1 MIGRQYFLILFSL
14 TAIFGVSQEI
24 KKEITLEDIF
34 QKRLFSPQ
42 RSPTLVPLNDGELFC
57 RLVNDSLNLYDYKKG
72 EYKKTIVTANQLI
85 PEGEST
91 SISMS
96 EFVFSEDGN
105 KILFATETEYIYRHS
120 SKSHYYLYSIEE
132 KRLSPLSNNGKQRL
146 ATFSPDGTK
155 IAFVRDN
162 NLFIKDLNL
171 SIEKQITEDGSYNEI
186 IYGAADWVYEEEFGF
201 TKAFFWSPDS
211 KKLAFY
217 RFDET
222 HVKEFQMTIWGNLY
236 PEEYK
241 FKYPKA
247 GEDNSIVQIFIYNLI
262 TETTTQVDI
271 SSDKNSYIPG
281 IKWTQNPEILSI
293 LYLNR
298 HQNELIILLA
308 EAETGKTK
316 ELYQETNEYY
326 IRINNNLTF
335 LRNREHFLL
344 TSEQDGFKH
353 IYLFDMLG
361 NLEQQ
366 VTQGTWDVD
375 KLYGVDE
382 QKGSI
387 YYSSSETTPLNRE
400 IYSISLDGSKK
411 QKISA
416 DDGMNSARFSP
427 NFKYFINTYSNANTP
442 PQTRVY
448 KSNGDLVRTI
458 TNNKSL
464 KDNITEYNF
473 SLKEFFEFTTSE
485 DVKLNGWMIKPSD
498 FDSTK
503 KYPVL
508 MFVYGG
514 PGSQRVLNRWDRRM
528 AWFQMLSKKGLIIAC
543 VDNRGTGAR
552 GEAFKK
558 ITYQQLGKY
567 ETMDQIET
575 AKYLGSLTFINEKRI
590 GIWGW
595 SYGGYITASC
605 LTQGA
610 DNFSMGIAVA
620 PVTNWRYYD
629 NIYTER
635 YMRTPQ
641 ENPEGY
647 DQNSPIFHADKL
659 KGKLLIIHGTADDN
673 VHAQHSI
680 DFAAA
685 LVKANKQFEMQFY
698 PNSNHGIYTGKNT
711 TIHLYTKMTNFI
723 ENNLLNNF
731 NE

>member
-1 MIGRQYFLILFSL
+1 MIVRQYLTILFTL
-14 TAIFGVSQEI
+14 TVIFGVSQEI

-42 RSPTLVPLNDGELFC
+42 ISPTLEPMNAGELYC

-72 EYKKTIVTANQLI
+72 EYKKTVVTSSQLI
-85 PEGEST
+85 PDGEST

-96 EFVFSEDGN
+96 KFVFSEDGN
-105 KILFATETEYIYRHS
+105 KILFATETENIYRHS
-120 SKSHYYLYSIEE
+120 TKSYYYIYSIKE
-132 KRLSPLSNNGKQRL
+132 KSLSPLSKNGKQRL
-146 ATFSPDGTK
+146 AAFSPDGTK
-155 IAFVRDN
+155 VAFVRNN
-162 NLFIKDLNL
+162 NLFIKELKLN
-171 SIEKQITEDGSYNEI
+171 IEKQITNDGSYNKI
-186 IYGAADWVYEEEFGF
+186 INGASDWVYEEEFGF

-211 KKLAFY
+211 KRVAFY

-247 GEDNSIVQIFIYNLI
+247 GEDNSTVQIFVYNLI
-262 TETTTQVDI
+262 AKTTTQVEI
-271 SSDKNSYIPG
+271 SADKNSYIPG

-293 LYLNR
+293 QYLNR
-298 HQNELIILLA
+298 HQNELLILLA
-308 EAETGKTK
+308 EAETGHTK
-316 ELYQETNEYY
+316 EIYQETNEWY

-335 LRNREHFLL
+335 LTDNEHFLL

-366 VTQGTWDVD
+366 ITNGKWDVD
-375 KLYGVDE
+375 KLYGINE
-382 QKGSI
+382 QKGLI
-387 YYSSSETTPLNRE
+387 YYSSSETSPLNRE
-400 IYSISLDGSKK
+400 LYSIRLDGSEKTI
-411 QKISA
+411 ISA
-416 DDGMNSARFSP
+416 NEGTNSARFSP
-427 NFKYFINTYSNANTP
+427 NFKYYTNTYSNANTP
-442 PQTRVY
+442 PQINVY
-448 KSNGDLVRTI
+448 KTNGDVLRTI
-458 TNNKSL
+458 TNNNLL
-464 KDNITEYNF
+464 KDKAAEYHF
-473 SLKEFFEFTTSE
+473 SKKEFFEFKTSE
-485 DVKLNGWMIKPSD
+485 DVELNGWMIKPAD

-514 PGSQRVLNRWDRRM
+514 PGSQRVLNSWDRRI
-528 AWFQMLSKKGLIIAC
+528 AWFQMLSSKGLIIAC

-558 ITYQQLGKY
+558 VTYQQLGKY
-567 ETMDQIET
+567 ETQDQIEA
-575 AKYLGSLTFINEKRI
+575 AKYLASQEYINKNHI

-595 SYGGYITASC
+595 SYGGYITANC

-641 ENPEGY
+641 ENPDGY
-647 DQNSPIFHADKL
+647 DQNSPIFHAEKL

-711 TIHLYTKMTNFI
+711 TLHLYTRMTKFI
-723 ENNLLNNF
+723 EDNLLNNL

>member
-1 MIGRQYFLILFSL
+1 MIVRQYLTILFTFTVL
-14 TAIFGVSQEI
+14 FGVSQEI

-34 QKRLFSPQ
+34 QKKLFTPQ
-42 RSPTLVPLNDGELFC
+42 RSPTLEPINDGELYC
-57 RLVNDSLNLYDYKKG
+57 RLVNDSLNLYNYKKG
-72 EYKKTIVTANQLI
+72 EYKRTVVTSSQLI

-91 SISMS
+91 PISMS
-96 EFVFSEDGN
+96 KFVFSEDGN
-105 KILFATETEYIYRHS
+105 KILFATETENIYRHS
-120 SKSHYYLYSIEE
+120 TKSYYYVYSIKE
-132 KRLSPLSNNGKQRL
+132 KSLSPLSKNGKQRL
-146 ATFSPDGTK
+146 AAFSPDGTK
-155 IAFVRDN
+155 VAFVRNN
-162 NLFIKDLNL
+162 NLFIKDIKLN
-171 SIEKQITEDGSYNEI
+171 IEKKITDDGSYNEI
-186 IYGAADWVYEEEFGF
+186 INGASDWVYEEEFGF

-211 KKLAFY
+211 KRVAFY

-247 GEDNSIVQIFIYNLI
+247 GEDNSIVQIFVYNLK
-262 TETTTQVDI
+262 TEAIVPIDI
-271 SSDKNSYIPG
+271 NSDKNSYIPG
-281 IKWTQNPEILSI
+281 IKWTQNPEILSVQ
-293 LYLNR
+293 YLNR

-308 EAETGKTK
+308 EAESGITK
-316 ELYQETNEYY
+316 EIYQESNEYY

-335 LRNREHFLL
+335 LKDSEHFLL
-344 TSEQDGFKH
+344 TSEQDGYKH

-366 VTQGTWDVD
+366 ITNGNWDVD
-375 KLYGVDE
+375 KLYGIDE
-382 QKGSI
+382 QKGLI
-387 YYSSSETTPLNRE
+387 YYSSSETSPLNRE
-400 IYSISLDGSKK
+400 LFSIRLDGSEK

-416 DDGMNSARFSP
+416 NDGTNNARFSP
-427 NFKYFINTYSNANTP
+427 NFKYFTNTYSNANTP
-442 PQTRVY
+442 PQINIY
-448 KSNGDLVRTI
+448 KSNGDLLRTI
-458 TNNKSL
+458 TNNNLL
-464 KDNITEYNF
+464 KNRTAEYHF
-473 SLKEFFEFTTSE
+473 SKKEFFEFKTSE
-485 DVKLNGWMIKPSD
+485 DVILNGWMIKPAD

-503 KYPVL
+503 KYPIL

-514 PGSQRVLNRWDRRM
+514 PGSQRVLNSWDRRM
-528 AWFQMLSKKGLIIAC
+528 AWFQMLSSKGLIIAC

-558 ITYQQLGKY
+558 VTYQQLGKY
-567 ETMDQIET
+567 ETMDQIEA
-575 AKYLGSLTFINEKRI
+575 AKYLGSLEYINKNRI

-673 VHAQHSI
+673 VHVQHSI

-685 LVKANKQFEMQFY
+685 LVKENKQFEMQFY

-711 TIHLYTKMTNFI
+711 TIHLYTKMTKFI
-723 ENNLLNNF
+723 EYNLLNNF
-731 NE
+731 DE